1 MLTDYEYRDVE
12 PLCYDD
18 NHVEKVKRA
27 IKERFDEYFECF
39 IETEAGNGLS
49 EIDFAKLR
57 VKFESRTGNKLA
69 GADKSTKFKRII
81 IESIDEFEKDRE
93 AYEVIFDLELLEE
106 YRDDDDA
113 ETFKSKTLRNECPII
128 RKTLAN
134 KKAKELGRYRSA
146 FSHIDPYK
154 LLDVVINLCKFS
166 EEYIGEYNSKEYELA
181 KCYDDLKL
189 SLLDTEEYT
198 AYGVIGGGIK
208 TMMLYKICPAVFPS
222 RSRNALWALWY
233 LSGKSKFGCATDSE
247 FLMIDRQKSITQ
259 QNYFYPYELFA
270 YYAFVIYKMLQSK
283 AEKLKVNIDPDYKYV
298 IVDAFLDYI
307 AMEHDSEIAFLK
319 TQIKGDGGIEYA

>member
-1 MLTDYEYRDVE
+1 MFTDYEYRDVE

-166 EEYIGEYNSKEYELA
+166 EEYIGEYNSKE
-181 KCYDDLKL
+181 
-189 SLLDTEEYT
+189 
-198 AYGVIGGGIK
+198 
-208 TMMLYKICPAVFPS
+208 
-222 RSRNALWALWY
+222 
-233 LSGKSKFGCATDSE
+233 
-247 FLMIDRQKSITQ
+247 
-259 QNYFYPYELFA
+259 
-270 YYAFVIYKMLQSK
+270 
-283 AEKLKVNIDPDYKYV
+283 
-298 IVDAFLDYI
+298 
-307 AMEHDSEIAFLK
+307 
-319 TQIKGDGGIEYA
+319 